1 MKDGISLLLWNY
13 PKHLTKIYKSV
24 DFKTLNIRKWSTV
37 SPRVRKQ
44 MKCSPQSL
52 QSPDRMA
59 WVAFQAMAQRGNPR
73 GAWWLPQV
81 GKVELRA
88 REVQRSEVT
97 GQSSQEDR
105 DRQRHTEGPLEYL
118 DKSDQC
124 SLWGQC
130 PRPGKAFQA
139 GLEGTLP
146 RAHRRPGLVLVPT
159 GRVENLTIPGA
170 SERPGGSRPGA
181 VPKSALDWS
190 LVGTT

>member
-1 MKDGISLLLWNY
+1 M
-13 PKHLTKIYKSV
+13 SV
-24 DFKTLNIRKWSTV
+24 DFKTLMLGNEAQWSPEWENKWDAPYNPYNHLTLWPGCPSR
-37 SPRVRKQ
+37 PRHRE
-44 MKCSPQSL
+44 S
-52 QSPDRMA
+52 
-59 WVAFQAMAQRGNPR
+59 GNPR

-81 GKVELRA
+81 GKVELGA
-88 REVQRSEVT
+88 WEVQRSEVT

-159 GRVENLTIPGA
+159 GRAENLAIPGA
-170 SERPGGSRPGA
+170 SEHLGGSCPGA
-181 VPKSALDWS
+181 VIKSAFDWS